1 MEQQKTV
8 ILDPGHG
15 GAEPGAIYEGRKEKD
30 DNLRLALAVGRILE
44 RNGVNVLLTRI
55 RDVYEHPY
63 EKAEIGNR
71 SGADF
76 FVSLHRNAMP
86 QPNTASGIE
95 SLVYENSGIR
105 HQLAQNINEAL
116 HNMTGYQNLGI
127 QERPGLAVLR
137 KTQMPAVL
145 VEAGFIDNEE
155 DNQTFDEKFD
165 AVASAIAQGIL
176 KTIRE
181 EEAAVPEYYQIQTG
195 AYRDRRLARQ
205 LEERLKTQGF
215 PAFLVY
221 QEPWYQ
227 VRVGAF
233 LNMDN
238 AAAMEQKLRQYGY
251 PTMMGKG
258 EGCVLAL
265 SFFAIK
271 CYNYALTEWEGKDKK
286 GRKL

>member
-44 RNGVNVLLTRI
+44 RYGVNVLLTWI
-55 RDVYEHPY
+55 RDVYDNPY

-251 PTMMGKG
+251 PTMMVK
-258 EGCVLAL
+258 ERAV
-265 SFFAIK
+265 
-271 CYNYALTEWEGKDKK
+271 Y
-286 GRKL
+286 

>member
-55 RDVYEHPY
+55 RDVYDNPY

-165 AVASAIAQGIL
+165 AVASAIAQGVL

-251 PTMMGKG
+251 PTMMVK
-258 EGCVLAL
+258 ERAV
-265 SFFAIK
+265 
-271 CYNYALTEWEGKDKK
+271 Y
-286 GRKL
+286 